1 MTLPPHKET
10 ALLPAVRELADIK
23 ALAQQ
28 LEGMLL
34 EESERLLRSDPV
46 GTVEALLR
54 LCPSAR
60 EMKLNLAADKMC
72 MSIRKLTGLLKQ
84 HGATFHNIK
93 DRVIRERCQKL
104 MEDGVLNA
112 ADLTDILGYADP
124 SHFYQVFK
132 RVMGMS
138 FKASL
143 ESRKPP

>member
-1 MTLPPHKET
+1 MTLPPHKGT
-10 ALLPAVRELADIK
+10 PLLPAVRDLASLR

-72 MSIRKLTGLLKQ
+72 MSIRKLTEILAR
-84 HGATFHNIK
+84 HGASFTRIR

-104 MEDGVLNA
+104 MDDGVLNA
-112 ADLTDILGYADP
+112 ADLADLLGYADP

-143 ESRKPP
+143 ERRKTP